1 MKAIAMTEPGSPAV
15 LVPQEMPTP
24 DLVTDTDVRV
34 RLVAAGINPIDTKL
48 RSRGTFY
55 PDLAP
60 HVLGCDGAGI
70 VEAVGSAVT
79 AFSPGDA
86 VYFCYGGL
94 GGPTG
99 NYAEAIVVPEAC
111 LAPKPQS
118 LSFAEAAAAPL
129 VLITAW
135 EALFDRGRLAA
146 GQRTLIHAG
155 AGGVGH
161 VAIQLAKLGG
171 AEVCTTVSTP
181 EKADFVRRLGADYA
195 ILYRQES
202 FVEAAL
208 IWTAGLGVDLAFDTV
223 GGDLF
228 AATFPAI
235 KVYGDLVTIL
245 EPPPDT
251 VWAIAR
257 QRNLRIS
264 LELMLTPLLQ
274 PLAAAIAA
282 QAKILQQCS
291 QWIDA
296 GRLHIHLERTFPL
309 EEAAAAHA
317 LLGTG
322 SMRGKLALQIAE
334 EP

>member
-1 MKAIAMTEPGSPAV
+1 MKAIAMTEPGPPSV
-15 LVPQEMPTP
+15 LVPQELPTP
-24 DLVTDTDVRV
+24 DLGAATDVRV
-34 RLVAAGINPIDTKL
+34 RLMAAGVNPIDTKL
-48 RSRGTFY
+48 RSRGTLL
-55 PDLAP
+55 PDRAP

-111 LAPKPQS
+111 LAPKPQT

-135 EALFDRGRLAA
+135 EALFDRARLAA
-146 GQRTLIHAG
+146 GQRVLIHAG

-171 AEVCTTVSTP
+171 AAVCTTVSTP
-181 EKADFVRRLGADYA
+181 EKADFVRNLGADYA
-195 ILYRQES
+195 ILYHQEP

-208 IWTAGLGVDLAFDTV
+208 IWTGGLGVDLAFDTV
-223 GGDLF
+223 GGDLLP
-228 AATFPAI
+228 ATFPAI

-245 EPPPDT
+245 EPPPQT
-251 VWAIAR
+251 PWLIAR

-274 PLAAAIAA
+274 PLPAAIAA
-282 QAKILQQCS
+282 QAKILQQCG
-291 QWIDA
+291 QWIDS
-296 GRLHIHLERTFPL
+296 GRLKIHLERTFPL
-309 EEAAAAHA
+309 DEAAAAHA
-317 LLGTG
+317 LLGAG
-322 SMRGKLALQIAE
+322 SMRGKLALQIAN